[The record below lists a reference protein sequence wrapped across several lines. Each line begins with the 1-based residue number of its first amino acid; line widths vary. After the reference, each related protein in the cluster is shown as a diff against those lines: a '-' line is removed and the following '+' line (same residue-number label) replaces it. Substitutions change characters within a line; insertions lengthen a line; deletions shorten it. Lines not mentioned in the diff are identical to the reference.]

1 MEITR
6 RSVLLDALEREEA
19 VMASCSMNGMKLVP
33 IRGYEEMFRGQRE
46 KCRLLREMIQ
56 ALESEPVRREIANWQ
71 RDIMEGKGVD
81 MTVLD
86 QVPPIIAAPMASNS
100 RPAPVPGATEEEKV
114 AAPAAERDRLPDRH
128 VSRVVAGLDDLRV
141 LHGLD

>member
-19 VMASCSMNGMKLVP
+19 IMASCSVNGLKLVP
-33 IRGYEEMFRGQRE
+33 IRGYEETFQGQRE

-56 ALESEPVRREIANWQ
+56 ALESESVRREIAKWQ
-71 RDIMEGKGVD
+71 QDIMAGKGVD

-86 QVPPIIAAPMASNS
+86 RVPPI
-100 RPAPVPGATEEEKV
+100 REGRT
-114 AAPAAERDRLPDRH
+114 
-128 VSRVVAGLDDLRV
+128 
-141 LHGLD
+141 

>member
-71 RDIMEGKGVD
+71 KDIMEGKGVD

-86 QVPPIIAAPMASNS
+86 QVPPVNEDGQTRM
-100 RPAPVPGATEEEKV
+100 VF
-114 AAPAAERDRLPDRH
+114 
-128 VSRVVAGLDDLRV
+128 
-141 LHGLD
+141 

>member
-19 VMASCSMNGMKLVP
+19 VMASCSLNGMKLQP
-33 IRGYEEMFRGQRE
+33 IRGYEEMFKGQRE

-71 RDIMEGKGVD
+71 KEIMAGKQVD

-86 QVPPIIAAPMASNS
+86 KVPPGN
-100 RPAPVPGATEEEKV
+100 
-114 AAPAAERDRLPDRH
+114 
-128 VSRVVAGLDDLRV
+128 DDGQTRMV
-141 LHGLD
+141 F